1 MNRWIAVILLVLSWM
16 VGFAYFHNYDWVT
29 VGIMVAAVI
38 AMISGS
44 AAACSWMALALL
56 SLSWLAGTGY
66 YHHPDWPLW
75 TVMAVV
81 AIALLTAAELPIP
94 VIKATTP
101 SLALRI
107 GASFAL
113 IVASLCFSPWPVGA
127 IPLAIALGLLFS
139 LFPEFRRWPRA
150 IGAAAVSAGV
160 VLAIQAI
167 GIYGYQSVTG
177 RVHETPQPIADV
189 LGFIA
194 RLVGIDAATDGSTV
208 ALHTMRKLHE
218 VGALW
223 DWVLDPATFCFL
235 VGGMTLVALRGR
247 ELPAGARVR
256 PVVAAWAKLILCL
269 LAWLPIRAAL
279 MESLVIHRALRT
291 EFESPLI
298 LMDQFRST
306 WVFLA
311 MLIVPTALAARF
323 VRMIPAAVAAPAAAT
338 RLPAIAP
345 MWRRFAAAGVTL
357 AAVFTITFAGLYDPV
372 GPRKA
377 GRILMDEFHS
387 SWEPF
392 GKAFDTTWYGH
403 DSGYNYYCI
412 YDYLHYFYSVDRVT
426 TRVTDATLANCDVFI
441 SKVPTSR
448 YDDDEKKAI
457 EKFVR
462 NGGGLFLVGEH
473 TDVFGTGV
481 ALNDLAAPYG
491 FSFRYDV
498 ILDTD
503 TSFEQALRP
512 HWIKHPGTQYV
523 GDFDFAVTCS
533 IDPGASSGR
542 AAVLSRS
549 LRSLGPEY
557 HASNFYPPIDDA
569 SDERYGAFVQ
579 AWATRAGEGRV
590 FAWSDSTDWSNFCA
604 FEPGKIEML
613 ESIVEWLNHRNTSM
627 DPRPM
632 LWVLALILSA
642 GALWLSVGW
651 EGGFLTVLCA
661 GYVGWILAA
670 PVLRSV
676 HWHAMPKPSHGPF
689 HRVIMDRTVCTSPLS
704 KGGFIEGKPDGFGVF
719 ERWIL
724 RLGYFI
730 KRASGADALHD
741 DLVVFTYP
749 HGDVTP
755 EFRRQ
760 LIEYVRNGGKVLV
773 IDAPE
778 NASSTAN
785 SLLYPFNLEVKRQQA
800 LPPGDLVTT
809 APWPSTKIASACETA
824 GGEPL
829 FRLGDKPVAST
840 MRFGKGC
847 VTVVGFGSR
856 LADPAMGVTGD
867 TMPDEDLTKTYAL
880 DYALMGWLVEDKK
893 PPPATQPAAT
903 EPATQPT
910 TTQAATESLPPSST
924 QPSNAGNVGAEPVK

>member
-1 MNRWIAVILLVLSWM
+1 MNRWISVILLALGWL
-16 VGFAYFHNYDWVT
+16 VGFAYFHNAEWVT
-29 VGIMVAAVI
+29 FGIVIVAAI

-56 SLSWLAGTGY
+56 SLSWLVGMGY

-75 TVMAVV
+75 TIMVVVAVV
-81 AIALLTAAELPIP
+81 LLTTSAPPLPRHQ
-94 VIKATTP
+94 ATIT
-101 SLALRI
+101 SIVLTLAMSVVLVV
-107 GASFAL
+107 
-113 IVASLCFSPWPVGA
+113 VAFWSTPWPVGA
-127 IPLAIALGLLFS
+127 IPLLIAIGLPLS
-139 LFPEFRRWPRA
+139 LFPESRRWPRA
-150 IGAAAVSAGV
+150 VGAAAVSAGI
-160 VLAIQAI
+160 VLVLQAI
-167 GIYGYQSVTG
+167 AIFGYQSVTG
-177 RVHETPQPIADV
+177 RIHETPQPIADL
-189 LGFIA
+189 LGLIA
-194 RLVGIDAATDGSTV
+194 RLVGIDAAADGSTV

-223 DWVLDPATFCFL
+223 DWFCDPATFCFL
-235 VGGMTLVALRGR
+235 VGGITLLALRAR
-247 ELPAGARVR
+247 ELPAGGRAR
-256 PVVAAWAKLILCL
+256 PIVAACAKFILCV

-298 LMDQFRST
+298 LMDQFRNT

-323 VRMIPAAVAAPAAAT
+323 VRIIALPVPAQPASR
-338 RLPAIAP
+338 RLPAVAP
-345 MWRRFAAAGVTL
+345 TWRRIAAAGAAL
-357 AAVFTITFAGLYDPV
+357 CAVFTITFAGLYDPV
-372 GPRKA
+372 GPRKP

-392 GKAFDTTWYGH
+392 GKAFDKTWYGH

-426 TRVTDATLANCDVFI
+426 TRVSDATLANCDVFI

-462 NGGGLFLVGEH
+462 KGGGLFLVGEH

-523 GDFDFAVTCS
+523 DDFDFAVTCS
-533 IDPGASSGR
+533 IDPGASFGR

-579 AWATRAGEGRV
+579 ACATRAGDGRV

-613 ESIVEWLNHRNTSM
+613 ESIVEWLNHRNSAM
-627 DPRPM
+627 DPRPV
-632 LWVLALILSA
+632 LWVLALVLSA
-642 GALWLSVGW
+642 GAVWLSIGW
-651 EGGFLTVLCA
+651 EGGFLVMLCA
-661 GYVGWILAA
+661 GFVGWIIAA

-676 HWHAMPKPSHGPF
+676 HWHAMPKPSHTPF
-689 HRVIMDRTVCTSPLS
+689 HRVIMDRTVCTAPLS
-704 KGGFIEGKPDGFGVF
+704 HGGFIEGKPDGFGVF

-724 RLGYFI
+724 RLGYFL

-741 DLVVFTYP
+741 DLVIFTYP
-749 HGDVTP
+749 HGNVSP
-755 EFRRQ
+755 QFRRE

-773 IDAPE
+773 IDSPE
-778 NASSTAN
+778 NSSSTAN

-800 LPPGDLVTT
+800 LPPGDLVTI
-809 APWPSTKIASACETA
+809 APWPGTKITTACETA
-824 GGEPL
+824 GGEVL
-829 FRLGDKPVAST
+829 FRLADKPVAST
-840 MRFGKGC
+840 QRFGKGR
-847 VTVVGFGSR
+847 VTVLGFGSR

-867 TMPDEDLTKTYAL
+867 TMPDEDLSRTYAL
-880 DYALMGWLVEDKK
+880 DYALMAWLVEDK
-893 PPPATQPAAT
+893 QP
-903 EPATQPT
+903 PATQPT
-910 TTQAATESLPPSST
+910 TEPAVTQPTTEPAATRPKAEPIST
-924 QPSNAGNVGAEPVK
+924 QPTGQ

>member
-1 MNRWIAVILLVLSWM
+1 MNRWIAIILLALAWL

-29 VGIMVAAVI
+29 LGIMFAAAA

-44 AAACSWMALALL
+44 PAACSWMALALL
-56 SLSWLAGTGY
+56 SLSWLPGMGY
-66 YHHPDWPLW
+66 YHHPDWPQW
-75 TVMAVV
+75 TVTVVV
-81 AIALLTAAELPIP
+81 AIVLLASSSPPTFASENSGFAMAL
-94 VIKATTP
+94 KM
-101 SLALRI
+101 
-107 GASFAL
+107 GASIVL
-113 IVASLCFSPWPVGA
+113 MIVAFCFTPWPVGV
-127 IPLAIALGLLFS
+127 IPLLIAAGLLLS
-139 LFPEFRRWPRA
+139 LFPEAHRWPRA
-150 IGAAAVSAGV
+150 LGAAMVSAGV
-160 VLAIQAI
+160 VLTIQAI
-167 GIYGYQSVTG
+167 AVFGYQSVTG
-177 RVHETPQPIADV
+177 RVHEIPQPIADL
-189 LGFIA
+189 LGLIA
-194 RLVGIDAATDGSTV
+194 RLIGIDAATDGSTV

-223 DWVLDPATFCFL
+223 DWVLDPATFCLL
-235 VGGMTLVALRGR
+235 VGGITWIALHGR

-256 PVVAAWAKLILCL
+256 PVMAACAKLALCL

-279 MESLVIHRALRT
+279 MESLVVHRALRT
-291 EFESPLI
+291 EFEQPLI

-306 WVFLA
+306 WVFLT

-323 VRMIPAAVAAPAAAT
+323 VRLIPVAVPAPAKPT
-338 RLPAIAP
+338 RLPAVAP
-345 MWRRFAAAGVTL
+345 MWRRFAAAGVALT
-357 AAVFTITFAGLYDPV
+357 AVFTITFAGLYDPV
-372 GPRKA
+372 GPRKQ

-426 TRVTDATLANCDVFI
+426 AKVTDATLANCDVFI

-448 YDDDEKKAI
+448 YDQDEQKAI

-533 IDPGASSGR
+533 IDPGASVGR

-549 LRSLGPEY
+549 LRGLGPEY

-579 AWATRAGEGRV
+579 AWATRAGDGRV

-613 ESIVEWLNHRNTSM
+613 ESIVEWLNHKNTSM

-642 GALWLSVGW
+642 GAVWLSIGW
-651 EGGFLTVLCA
+651 EGGFLTMLCA
-661 GYVGWILAA
+661 GFIGWTAAA

-676 HWHAMPKPSHGPF
+676 HWHEMPKPSHAPF
-689 HRVIMDRTVCTSPLS
+689 HRVIMDRTVCTAPLS

-741 DLVVFTYP
+741 DLVVFTFP

-755 EFRRQ
+755 EFRKQ
-760 LIEYVRNGGKVLV
+760 LIDYVQNGGKVLV

-778 NASSTAN
+778 NSSSTAN
-785 SLLYPFNLEVKRQQA
+785 SLLYPFNLEVKRQQS
-800 LPPGDLVTT
+800 LPPGELVTA
-809 APWPSTKIASACETA
+809 APWPSTKITTACETA

-840 MRFGKGC
+840 IRFGKGR
-847 VTVVGFGSR
+847 VTVLGFGAR
-856 LADPAMGVTGD
+856 LADQAMGVTGD
-867 TMPDEDLTKTYAL
+867 TIPDEDLTKTYAL
-880 DYALMGWLVEDKK
+880 DYALMSWLVEGKQ
-893 PPPATQPAAT
+893 PPATQPAAT
-903 EPATQPT
+903 EPATQP
-910 TTQAATESLPPSST
+910 AT
-924 QPSNAGNVGAEPVK
+924 QPIATQPIATQPAGQ